1 MEGVGLGGDKPIR
14 RAWLCKI
21 SVLTVLRTG
30 YRKGKGSCESR
41 FYDVVDRLFSTEA
54 RSRRNLVTGPLLVLV
69 LVRKMQVGAWAIP
82 GHVNDRMIR
91 LPR

>member
-1 MEGVGLGGDKPIR
+1 MVINQFAALCS
-14 RAWLCKI
+14 CKI

-54 RSRRNLVTGPLLVLV
+54 RSRRNLVTGAAF
-69 LVRKMQVGAWAIP
+69 GF
-82 GHVNDRMIR
+82 G
-91 LPR
+91 